1 MENAGRR
8 ALLTR
13 MDKAF
18 SDYSHKADQLSVLLA
33 ETKNPSSWTS
43 YHELLRQRSIE
54 VVAYEEYRKL
64 KDELFSLIPP
74 PQIQD
79 RPESSVN

>member
-1 MENAGRR
+1 MRNASRKV
-8 ALLTR
+8 LLTR
-13 MDKAF
+13 MDEAF
-18 SDYSHKADQLSVLLA
+18 SDYSHKAEQLSVLLA
-33 ETKNPSSWTS
+33 ETKDPSSWTS
-43 YHELLRQRSIE
+43 YHELLKQRALEI
-54 VVAYEEYRKL
+54 VAYEEYRKL